1 MMKLLKRPAVE
12 GPEGANEPSSR
23 SAFFSSSALLRRP
36 PPTDHPSPPLSP
48 SPKSRGRCLTGME
61 RIFTLTPIPTAVLD
75 QDLCFSAVSKSYQ
88 DLFQTNLDHVHGR
101 NFFDVVV
108 DILDTTNYL
117 IVKQLVQDAV
127 STRLEQRTE
136 PIVGSVLP
144 GHWRLRA
151 IPIFDQD
158 ELLYLIV
165 EGQDATAEVEQAI
178 VHKAKLE
185 AAETYRVLVSTLRDY
200 AIFMLDPTGAIS
212 TWNTGA
218 SLLKQYS
225 QQEIIGQHFSIFYSD
240 EDKRSRKPEKELE
253 VALRDGKVEDEGWR
267 FRKDGTRFW
276 ANVIIAPVY
285 RDGILKGFSKV
296 TRDLTE
302 RKAGEARLI
311 EAYEE
316 ASKLKSDFLANMS
329 HEIRTPMHG
338 MLSALSLLIDTGLS
352 QEQSEL
358 ASIIDESGAI
368 LLQVINDILD
378 YSKLTSGSFTVTT
391 KEVIN
396 IPEVVAAV
404 RRCYKIG
411 PESGPRF
418 EIELDPRLPTFAQ
431 GDPLRYRQILQNLVS
446 NAVKFTEHG
455 YIRIKILLT
464 HEDETSY
471 SVRTEVIDTGI
482 GVPAE
487 SENFLFIPFTQLD
500 NFSTKRYKG
509 TGLGLSICKSLAELM
524 GGTVGYTKNEESQ
537 GSNFYF
543 TVSIG
548 KLEITAPAPLIVST
562 ADVDIKELA
571 PHKHLLLVED
581 NAINQTIMVRLL
593 RGFGFEKVDV
603 ACDGADGL
611 RLVKQKPLA
620 YSLILMDISMPVMDG
635 VTATRQIRAA
645 GSVIPIVAMTANALK
660 GDEEAYLAEGMND
673 YIAKPVDRRLLMQ
686 ALLRWLR

>member
-1 MMKLLKRPAVE
+1 
-12 GPEGANEPSSR
+12 
-23 SAFFSSSALLRRP
+23 
-36 PPTDHPSPPLSP
+36 
-48 SPKSRGRCLTGME
+48 ME
-61 RIFTLTPIPTAVLD
+61 RIFTLTPTPTAVLD
-75 QDLCFSAVSKSYQ
+75 HTLCFAAVSQSYQ
-88 DLFQTNLDHVHGR
+88 QLFKTNLDDLHGK
-101 NFFDVVV
+101 NFFDV
-108 DILDTTNYL
+108 ILDVLDSTNYL
-117 IVKQLVQDAV
+117 IVKQLLQKAI
-127 STRLEQRTE
+127 STRKELKTD
-136 PIVGSVLP
+136 PILGSVLP

-158 ELLYLIV
+158 ELLYVVV

-178 VHKAKLE
+178 AHEAKLE

-200 AIFMLDPTGAIS
+200 AIFMLDPTGCIS

-225 QQEIIGQHFSIFYSD
+225 QEEIIGQHFSIFYSD
-240 EDKRSRKPEKELE
+240 EDKRARKPDKELE
-253 VALRDGKVEDEGWR
+253 LALRDGKVEDEGWR
-267 FRKDGTRFW
+267 VRKDGTRFW

-285 RDGILKGFSKV
+285 RDGILQGFSKV

-311 EAYEE
+311 AAYEE
-316 ASKLKSDFLANMS
+316 ASRLKSDFLANMS

-352 QEQSEL
+352 QEQKEL
-358 ASIIDESGAI
+358 ADIIDESGAI

-378 YSKLTSGSFTVTT
+378 YSKLTSGSFSITT
-391 KEVIN
+391 KEVMN
-396 IPEVVAAV
+396 ITEIVAAV
-404 RRCYKIG
+404 RRCCKFG

-418 EIELDPRLPTFAQ
+418 EIELDPRLPKLAQ

-446 NAVKFTEHG
+446 NAIKFTEHG
-455 YIRIKILLT
+455 YICIKIILT
-464 HEDETSY
+464 HEDEASY
-471 SVRTEVIDTGI
+471 TIRTEVIDTGI
-482 GVPAE
+482 GVPPE

-524 GGTVGYTKNEESQ
+524 GGTVGFAKNEDSQ
-537 GSNFYF
+537 GSIFYF
-543 TVSIG
+543 TVTVG
-548 KLEITAPAPLIVST
+548 KLEIAAPAPLAVFT
-562 ADVDIKELA
+562 ADLDIKELA
-571 PHKHLLLVED
+571 PNKHLLLVED

-593 RGFGFEKVDV
+593 RGFGFERVDV

-635 VTATRQIRAA
+635 VTATRQIRAS
-645 GSVIPIVAMTANALK
+645 GSTIPIIAMTANALK

>member
-1 MMKLLKRPAVE
+1 
-12 GPEGANEPSSR
+12 
-23 SAFFSSSALLRRP
+23 
-36 PPTDHPSPPLSP
+36 
-48 SPKSRGRCLTGME
+48 ME
-61 RIFTLTPIPTAVLD
+61 RIFTLTPTPTAVLD
-75 QDLCFSAVSKSYQ
+75 HTLCFTAVSQSYEQ
-88 DLFQTNLDHVHGR
+88 LFKTDFDHLDGKK
-101 NFFDVVV
+101 FFDV
-108 DILDTTNYL
+108 ILDVLDSTNYR
-117 IVKQLVQDAV
+117 IVKQLVQDAI
-127 STRLEQRTE
+127 STRKELKTD
-136 PIVGSVLP
+136 PLLGSVLP
-144 GHWRLRA
+144 GHWRLQA
-151 IPIFDQD
+151 IPIFDED
-158 ELLYLIV
+158 ELLYVVV

-178 VHKAKLE
+178 AHQAKLE

-200 AIFMLDPTGAIS
+200 AIFMLDPTGCIS
-212 TWNTGA
+212 TWNAGA
-218 SLLKQYS
+218 TILKQYS
-225 QQEIIGQHFSIFYSD
+225 QEDIIGQHFSIFYSE
-240 EDKRSRKPEKELE
+240 EDKRVRKPDKELE
-253 VALRDGKVEDEGWR
+253 LALRDGKVEDEGWR
-267 FRKDGTRFW
+267 VRKDGTRFW

-285 RDGILKGFSKV
+285 RDGVLKGFSKV

-311 EAYEE
+311 SAYEE
-316 ASKLKSDFLANMS
+316 ASRLKSDFLANMS

-352 QEQSEL
+352 QEQKEL
-358 ASIIDESGAI
+358 ADIIDESGAI

-378 YSKLTSGSFTVTT
+378 YSKLTSGSFSITT
-391 KEVIN
+391 KEVMN
-396 IPEVVAAV
+396 ITEIVAAV
-404 RRCYKIG
+404 RRCCKFG
-411 PESGPRF
+411 PASGPRF
-418 EIELDPRLPTFAQ
+418 EIELDPRLPKFAQ

-446 NAVKFTEHG
+446 NAVKFTEDG
-455 YIRIKILLT
+455 YIRIKIILT

-471 SVRTEVIDTGI
+471 SIRTEVIDTGI
-482 GVPAE
+482 GVPPE

-524 GGTVGYTKNEESQ
+524 GGTVGFAKNEDSQ

-543 TVSIG
+543 TVTVG
-548 KLEITAPAPLIVST
+548 KIEITAPVPLAIFT
-562 ADVDIKELA
+562 ADLDIKELA
-571 PHKHLLLVED
+571 PNKHLLLVED

-635 VTATRQIRAA
+635 VTATRQIRAS
-645 GSVIPIVAMTANALK
+645 GSSIPIIAMTANALK

>member
-1 MMKLLKRPAVE
+1 
-12 GPEGANEPSSR
+12 
-23 SAFFSSSALLRRP
+23 
-36 PPTDHPSPPLSP
+36 
-48 SPKSRGRCLTGME
+48 
-61 RIFTLTPIPTAVLD
+61 
-75 QDLCFSAVSKSYQ
+75 
-88 DLFQTNLDHVHGR
+88 
-101 NFFDVVV
+101 
-108 DILDTTNYL
+108 
-117 IVKQLVQDAV
+117 
-127 STRLEQRTE
+127 
-136 PIVGSVLP
+136 
-144 GHWRLRA
+144 
-151 IPIFDQD
+151 
-158 ELLYLIV
+158 
-165 EGQDATAEVEQAI
+165 
-178 VHKAKLE
+178 
-185 AAETYRVLVSTLRDY
+185 
-200 AIFMLDPTGAIS
+200 
-212 TWNTGA
+212 
-218 SLLKQYS
+218 
-225 QQEIIGQHFSIFYSD
+225 
-240 EDKRSRKPEKELE
+240 
-253 VALRDGKVEDEGWR
+253 
-267 FRKDGTRFW
+267 
-276 ANVIIAPVY
+276 
-285 RDGILKGFSKV
+285 
-296 TRDLTE
+296 
-302 RKAGEARLI
+302 
-311 EAYEE
+311 
-316 ASKLKSDFLANMS
+316 
-329 HEIRTPMHG
+329 

-404 RRCYKIG
+404 RRCYKFG
-411 PESGPRF
+411 PETGPRF

-524 GGTVGYTKNEESQ
+524 GGTVGFTKNEESH

-635 VTATRQIRAA
+635 VTATRQIRAS

>member
-1 MMKLLKRPAVE
+1 
-12 GPEGANEPSSR
+12 
-23 SAFFSSSALLRRP
+23 
-36 PPTDHPSPPLSP
+36 
-48 SPKSRGRCLTGME
+48 ME
-61 RIFTLTPIPTAVLD
+61 RIFTLSPTPTAVLD
-75 QDLCFSAVSKSYQ
+75 HALCFSAVSQTYQ
-88 DLFQTNLDHVHGR
+88 DLFKTTFDYLHGR
-101 NFFDVVV
+101 SFFDVIAEV
-108 DILDTTNYL
+108 LDSTNL
-117 IVKQLVQDAV
+117 AIVTQLVKDAISSRKEV
-127 STRLEQRTE
+127 KTTPLL
-136 PIVGSVLP
+136 GSVLP

-151 IPIFDQD
+151 LPIYDGD
-158 ELLYLIV
+158 DLLYLVI
-165 EGQDATAEVEQAI
+165 EGQDATEEIERAI
-178 VHKAKLE
+178 AHEAKLE
-185 AAETYRVLVSTLRDY
+185 AADIFRVLISTLRDY
-200 AIFMLDPTGAIS
+200 AIFMLDTTGCIS

-218 SLLKQYS
+218 AILKQYT
-225 QQEIIGQHFSIFYSD
+225 QEEIIGQHFSIFYSD
-240 EDKRSRKPEKELE
+240 EDKKARKPQKELE
-253 VALRDGKVEDEGWR
+253 LALRDGKVEDEGWR
-267 FRKDGTRFW
+267 VRKDGTRFW

-285 RDGILKGFSKV
+285 RDGILQGFSKI

-311 EAYEE
+311 SAYEE

-352 QEQSEL
+352 LEQKEL
-358 ASIIDESGAI
+358 ADIIDESGAI

-378 YSKLTSGSFTVTT
+378 YSKLTSGSFSVTT
-391 KEVIN
+391 KEVMN
-396 IPEVVAAV
+396 IGEIVAAV
-404 RRCYKIG
+404 RRCYHVG
-411 PESGPRF
+411 AESGPKF
-418 EIELDPRLPTFAQ
+418 EIELDPKLPKIAQ

-446 NAVKFTEHG
+446 NAIKFTEQG
-455 YIRIKILLT
+455 YIRVNIILT
-464 HEDETSY
+464 DEDATSY

-482 GVPAE
+482 GVPVE
-487 SENFLFIPFTQLD
+487 SENFLFLPFTQLD

-524 GGTVGYTKNEESQ
+524 GGTVGFTKNSDSQ

-543 TVSIG
+543 TVTVG
-548 KLEITAPAPLIVST
+548 KLEISPPVAPVIST
-562 ADVDIKELA
+562 ADLDIKELA
-571 PHKHLLLVED
+571 PNKHLLLVED

-611 RLVKQKPLA
+611 RLVRQKPLA

-635 VTATRQIRAA
+635 VTATRQIRAS
-645 GSVIPIVAMTANALK
+645 GSSIPIIAMTANALK

>member
-1 MMKLLKRPAVE
+1 M
-12 GPEGANEPSSR
+12 
-23 SAFFSSSALLRRP
+23 
-36 PPTDHPSPPLSP
+36 SPPQKP
-48 SPKSRGRCLTGME
+48 IGME
-61 RIFTLTPIPTAVLD
+61 RIFTLSPTPTAVLD
-75 QDLCFSAVSKSYQ
+75 HTLRFTAVSESYQ
-88 DLFQTNLDHVHGR
+88 RLFKTDFDELHGR
-101 NFFDVVV
+101 NFFDVIVEV
-108 DILDTTNYL
+108 LDSTNL
-117 IVKQLVQDAV
+117 VIVKQLVQDAISSRKEV
-127 STRLEQRTE
+127 KTD
-136 PIVGSVLP
+136 PILGSVLP

-151 IPIFDQD
+151 IPIYDGD
-158 ELLYLIV
+158 DLLYVVV
-165 EGQDATAEVEQAI
+165 EGQDATAEVEQIIA
-178 VHKAKLE
+178 HEAKLE

-200 AIFMLDPTGAIS
+200 AIFMLDTTGCIS

-225 QQEIIGQHFSIFYSD
+225 QEEIIGQHFSIFYSD
-240 EDKRSRKPEKELE
+240 EDKRARKPEKELE
-253 VALRDGKVEDEGWR
+253 LALRDGKVEDEGWR
-267 FRKDGTRFW
+267 VRKDGTRFW

-285 RDGILKGFSKV
+285 RDGILQGFSKV

-311 EAYEE
+311 AAYEE

-352 QEQSEL
+352 LEQKEL
-358 ASIIDESGAI
+358 ADIIDESGAI

-378 YSKLTSGSFTVTT
+378 YSKLTSGSFSITT
-391 KEVIN
+391 KGIIN
-396 IPEVVAAV
+396 ITEIVAAV
-404 RRCYKIG
+404 RRCYHIG
-411 PESGPRF
+411 AESGPRF
-418 EIELDPRLPTFAQ
+418 ELEIDPKLPKVAQ

-446 NAVKFTEHG
+446 NAIKFTEQG
-455 YIRIKILLT
+455 YIRIKIILT
-464 HEDETSY
+464 DEDASSY
-471 SVRTEVIDTGI
+471 SIRTEVIDTGI

-524 GGTVGYTKNEESQ
+524 GGTVGFTKNEDSQ

-543 TVSIG
+543 TVTVG
-548 KLEITAPAPLIVST
+548 KLEIASPSPPTVST
-562 ADVDIKELA
+562 ADLDIKELA
-571 PHKHLLLVED
+571 PNKHLLLVED

-611 RLVKQKPLA
+611 RLVRQKPLA

-645 GSVIPIVAMTANALK
+645 GSIIPIIAMTANALK

>member
-1 MMKLLKRPAVE
+1 
-12 GPEGANEPSSR
+12 
-23 SAFFSSSALLRRP
+23 
-36 PPTDHPSPPLSP
+36 
-48 SPKSRGRCLTGME
+48 ME
-61 RIFTLTPIPTAVLD
+61 RIFALTPTPTAVLD
-75 QDLCFSAVSKSYQ
+75 PNLCFCAVSKSYQ
-88 DLFQTNLDHVHGR
+88 DLFQIDLDLIHGK
-101 NFFDVVV
+101 NFFDVIVE
-108 DILDTTNYL
+108 ILDSTNYL
-117 IVKQLVQDAV
+117 IVKQLVQDTI

-136 PIVGSVLP
+136 PILGSVLP

-151 IPIFDQD
+151 IPIYDED
-158 ELLYLIV
+158 ELLYLLV

-178 VHKAKLE
+178 KHKAKLE

-200 AIFMLDPTGAIS
+200 AIFMLDPTGCIS

-218 SLLKQYS
+218 TLLKQYS
-225 QQEIIGQHFSIFYSD
+225 QEDILGQHFSIFYGD
-240 EDKRSRKPEKELE
+240 EDRKSRKPERELE
-253 VALRDGKVEDEGWR
+253 VALREGKVEDEGWR

-285 RDGILKGFSKV
+285 HDGILKGFSKV

-352 QEQSEL
+352 QEQKEL
-358 ASIIDESGAI
+358 ADIIDESGAI

-396 IPEVVAAV
+396 IPEVVASV
-404 RRCYKIG
+404 RRCYKFG
-411 PESGPRF
+411 PESGPQF
-418 EIELDPRLPTFAQ
+418 EIEMDPNLPRFAQ

-446 NAVKFTEHG
+446 NAVKFTESG
-455 YIRIKILLT
+455 YIRIKIRLT
-464 HEDETSY
+464 HEDERSY

-524 GGTVGYTKNEESQ
+524 GGTVGYTKNEDSQ

-548 KLEITAPAPLIVST
+548 KLETTAPAPLAVST
-562 ADVDIKELA
+562 ADLDIKELA

-635 VTATRQIRAA
+635 VTATRQIRAS
-645 GSVIPIVAMTANALK
+645 GSTIPIIAMTANALK

-673 YIAKPVDRRLLMQ
+673 YIAKPVDRRLLMS
-686 ALLRWLR
+686 AMLRWLR